1 MGGKLLEIKEK
12 ISEKIRYDDR
22 FTGVGISSNKVI
34 VFTKNNTED
43 YSSFSTFKDNVVF
56 AKAEFRSHALNSIL
70 RSKFRPVIAGIS
82 VGSING
88 LTGTVGFIYDDIL
101 FSASHVLSS
110 NPIGYNGYD
119 YVIQPGAADGGMS
132 NDIIGKTN
140 YYEILNDGAYGDV
153 ASAKMNAKHK
163 NIIYGIGIPKSFVI
177 PKVGMKV
184 VKVGRTTGMTMGL
197 IYTTHTDAKV
207 FYPELNKEVFLK
219 NQFVVYS
226 KRFAQPGD
234 SGSSV
239 IFSDRIA
246 GLVVAG
252 DEYSTLCT
260 PSTFLVDKIREYQR
274 SNDKDLITK
283 TKEVV
288 R

>member
-1 MGGKLLEIKEK
+1 MGGNRNLIEIKEK
-12 ISEKIRYDDR
+12 ISEEIRYDSE
-22 FTGVGISSNKVI
+22 FTGVGVSSNKVI
-34 VFTKNNTED
+34 VFTRGNISD
-43 YSSFSTFKDNVVF
+43 YSSLSTFKNDIVF
-56 AKAEFRSHALNSIL
+56 TKAEFKSHALNSL
-70 RSKFRPVIAGIS
+70 LQSKFRPVIAGIS

-88 LTGTVGFIYDDIL
+88 LTGTIGFIYDDLL

-110 NPIGYNGYD
+110 NPVGYNGYD
-119 YVIQPGAADGGMS
+119 YVIQPGAADGGTS
-132 NDIIGKTN
+132 SDIIGKTE
-140 YYEILNDGAYGDV
+140 YYEILNDGVYGDI
-153 ASAKMNAKHK
+153 AFARLSTKHK
-163 NIIYGIGIPKSFVI
+163 NIIYGIGLTKSFVR
-177 PKVGMKV
+177 PGVGMKV

-226 KRFAQPGD
+226 RRFAQSGD

-239 IFSDRIA
+239 VFSNKIA

-252 DEYSTLCT
+252 DEHSTLCT
-260 PSTFLVDKIREYQR
+260 PSTFIVDKIRKY
-274 SNDKDLITK
+274 KK
-283 TKEVV
+283 TKEISETREVI